1 MRSALLLVPRQNIST
16 ARRTGV
22 IAGGLAAGLGAAAAV
37 LLASGVS
44 LSAVLG
50 EFVIY
55 VFFDRNGLAQT
66 LTAATPLI
74 LTGLCA
80 SVALKLKFWNIGI
93 EGQIWLGA
101 IAATWVAVCDIGP
114 DGGRLFL
121 MFAAASAGGIAWIV
135 VPALLR
141 LCFGVSEVIS
151 TLLLSYVALLLAQHL
166 LYGVW
171 RDPDTGFPISPQFD
185 PDVERLARLGLG
197 NLHTGLWIALGIGL
211 VMWALLQRSRFGF
224 FVSAVGSNPL
234 AAVGAGIPVLGVTL
248 GAVMLSGG
256 LAGLAGAVIVAG
268 QEYRLTQ
275 FIAQGYTFSGIVIA
289 CIARFHPLAVVVAA
303 IAIGGV
309 YTAGDALKVFYQ
321 LPSAVV
327 TLLES
332 VMLLGL
338 LLAEFFGRYRL
349 GVARSVG

>member
-1 MRSALLLVPRQNIST
+1 MRSALLLVPRQRIST
-16 ARRTGV
+16 WRRTALFV
-22 IAGGLAAGLGAAAAV
+22 AGIAAGLGAAM
-37 LLASGVS
+37 LILRASGVS
-44 LSAVLG
+44 ASAILN
-50 EFVIY
+50 EFVLY

-66 LTAATPLI
+66 LTAAVPL
-74 LTGLCA
+74 LLAGLCA

-101 IAATWVAVCDIGP
+101 IGATWVAVADIGP
-114 DGGRLFL
+114 DSMRMIV
-121 MFAAASAGGIAWIV
+121 MFAAAVAGGIAWIA

-141 LCFGVSEVIS
+141 LKCGVSEVVS

-171 RDPDTGFPISPQFD
+171 RDPETGFPVSPQFD
-185 PDVERLARLGLG
+185 PEFERLARLDFG
-197 NLHTGLWIALGIGL
+197 NLHTGLWVALGVGL
-211 VMWALLQRSRFGF
+211 LVWAVQQWSRFGF
-224 FVSAVGSNPL
+224 FVTAVGSNSL
-234 AAVGAGIPVLGVTL
+234 AAVGAGVPVLGVTV
-248 GAVMLSGG
+248 GTVMLSGA

-289 CIARFHPLAVVVAA
+289 CVARFHPLAVILAAVV
-303 IAIGGV
+303 IGGV

-327 TLLES
+327 TLLEA
-332 VMLLGL
+332 VILLGL
-338 LLAEFFGRYRL
+338 LLAEFFGRYRVS
-349 GVARSVG
+349 VARGGR